1 MAADVLK
8 QLARLVTDQF
18 RDTASVG
25 PAMYA
30 VFLEAD
36 DDNAD
41 RRHAFGTAT
50 AFGKA
55 LNARGI
61 KL

>member
-1 MAADVLK
+1 
-8 QLARLVTDQF
+8 
-18 RDTASVG
+18 
-25 PAMYA
+25 MYA